1 MAEIKVNWPVLL
13 RRDTAANWA
22 AKNPTLRAGEVGIE
36 TDTTFFKVGDGT
48 TAWTSLKYVTAKAA
62 QTDANGLTIDSSY
75 LKLTG
80 GTVTGNVTASSF
92 QTGTAAANYFQCQ
105 KFRGQGNADTYY
117 HAIDFGYAGHNVV
130 DFHEYGGYGIFI
142 KTPAAR
148 ATQAPWSA
156 ASSPRDGMG
165 LSSVTLPATSQATP
179 RRRRSWPQREPCRRI
194 WHRRQPH
201 PLTARRI
208 SRLV

>member
-1 MAEIKVNWPVLL
+1 MAETRVSWSVLL

-22 AKNPTLRAGEVGIE
+22 DKNPVLREGEVGIE
-36 TDTTFFKVGDGT
+36 SDTTFFKVGDGT
-48 TAWTSLKYVTAKAA
+48 TAWTSLGYVTAKAA

-80 GTVTGNVTASSF
+80 GTVAGNVTANSF

-117 HAIDFGYAGHNVV
+117 HAIDFGYAGHDAV

-142 KTPAAR
+142 KTPVAR
-148 ATQAPWSA
+148 AIQAPSSA
-156 ASSPRDGMG
+156 ALNRRDGMG
-165 LSSVTLPATSQATP
+165 LSSAMLPATP
-179 RRRRSWPQREPCRRI
+179 RRPPSWPQLETCRRI
-194 WHRRQPH
+194 WHRQPPH
-201 PLTARRI
+201 PLTAQRI
-208 SRLV
+208 SRPV